1 MNLKLT
7 FLVLLIGQLS
17 FAQTYIP
24 GQTYFG
30 TNDYIEYIAG
40 NLPIVLSAPHG
51 GYLEP
56 ASIPDRDC
64 SGCVY
69 VRDSYTQE
77 LIRET
82 TEAIFEET
90 GCYPHAVINLLHRK
104 KLDANRS
111 VETAADGNPIA
122 AESWQIFHDFIDGAK
137 AQIELEA
144 GAGLYFDLH
153 GHGHDIQRIE
163 LGYLISGANLRK
175 SDDELI
181 SGTFAENSSIAHAV
195 DHFSNNFDFAE
206 LLRGSVSFGNRLEE
220 QGYAAVPSSNDPFPN
235 SGESFFSGG
244 YNTQRHGSEAGG
256 HIDGIQIECN
266 QGIRFVETTR
276 KEFAK
281 GLAKAILNYYKTFNY
296 DWDLGNCKSSAVTDY
311 LAQEFQFYPNPNSG
325 KLNIVS
331 PNFPSQIQ
339 LLDAFGKVVENLP
352 IFDNKTSLN
361 LNLPNGLYFL
371 IHQSDQSIQVEK
383 LIVSKEQ

>member
-1 MNLKLT
+1 M
-7 FLVLLIGQLS
+7 VLLVGNLS
-17 FAQTYIP
+17 FSQTYVP
-24 GQTYFG
+24 GQVYFG

-56 ASIPDRDC
+56 DSIPDRDC

-82 TEAIFEET
+82 AEAIFEET
-90 GCYPHAVINLLHRK
+90 GCYPHSVINLLHRK

-111 VETAADGNPIA
+111 IETAADGNPIA
-122 AESWQIFHDFIDGAK
+122 EESWQNFHNFIDGAK
-137 AQIELEA
+137 KRIEEEM

-153 GHGHDIQRIE
+153 GHGHTIQRIE
-163 LGYLISGANLRK
+163 LGYLISGTNLRR

-181 SGTFAENSSIAHAV
+181 SGAFAENSSIAHAV

-220 QGYAAVPSSNDPFPN
+220 QGYAAVPSPNDPFPN
-235 SGESFFSGG
+235 AGESYFSGG
-244 YNTQRHGSEAGG
+244 YNTRRHGSEEGG
-256 HIDGIQIECN
+256 NIDGIQIECN
-266 QGIRFVETTR
+266 QDIRFMEATR

-281 GLAKAILNYYKTFNY
+281 GLAKAILEYYKSFNY
-296 DWDLGNCKSSAVTDY
+296 DWDLGNCKSSAVTDFSK
-311 LAQEFQFYPNPNSG
+311 EDFYVFPNPSSG
-325 KLNIVS
+325 TLNIIT
-331 PNFPSQIQ
+331 PNFPSQIK
-339 LLDAFGKVVENLP
+339 LLDAFGKVVEIIP
-352 IFDNKTSLN
+352 VFEEKTSISLEV
-361 LNLPNGLYFL
+361 PTGLYFL
-371 IHQSDQSIQVEK
+371 VQQSDRLIQLEK
-383 LIVSKEQ
+383 LIIVK